1 MALEFESLPLK
12 DFLNAFYKEY
22 ADFQAENKQELKDK
36 LESYKQ
42 NYEQNKNQNEPA
54 IVANALAPLFE
65 SLGFQVKFAHK
76 HKGNSEIDLALLKD
90 SNVEILIEAKKP
102 DNVAEMFKADKPN
115 CKALHECILYYLR
128 EKEQLNFSIKYIII
142 TNFLQFYILNA
153 REFERHFC
161 DHSKIKQAYQ
171 SFKNKILNQ
180 DGFYAAISKI
190 LNNDFAGNRE
200 GDLFNIALKGLYF
213 DLRND
218 KHLSIAHKVL
228 NRDFLHREYKRDPNA
243 LNPRFYKELLH
254 ILGLKEFDKGGKITI
269 EFDDTQNISF
279 AKHIASKLESHNKP
293 SDFEAVMSHILI
305 WLNRVLFLKLIEANL
320 LHFNDFNKDLRFLS
334 GTKITSFKHLSHL
347 FFEVLARDYEARK
360 QGGGGDKGFSFLPYL
375 NSSLFIR
382 DNALEILDIGA
393 LDDDLTIQIFESTQT
408 THKAGEKQRFLSYLF
423 DFLNAFDFGKES
435 NEDSAHKDLIRSSVL
450 GAVFEKLNGYK
461 EGSFY
466 TPNFI
471 TSYMCKESLQKIVLD
486 RFNTAF
492 GWSAKDLESLRK
504 QIDRDFGRV
513 ESQAKQLLESIRIC
527 DPSVGSGHFLVSVL
541 NEMIAIYHKL
551 GLLGFGYKDLQIKDD
566 EIYLVTKEGEKF
578 AYKRLQDSN
587 HAIQIALFE
596 LKKSI
601 IENNL
606 FGVDINPNSCNIA
619 RLRLWIELLKNAYY
633 LNFSKDKDSK
643 IHKLQTLPNIDIN
656 IKCGNSLISHIDTN
670 TTLENFTANLQNRLI
685 AANKKQDLFLNQSL
699 NSEIK
704 DIEKKA
710 QSKFQEMRENA
721 ESYKNEGNKQA
732 AKAYKDTYENA
743 YQYLCELFKRNCN
756 EYINFHQVLK
766 DFFHKYGYINLA
778 QLELETKLQIE
789 SYVEFFD
796 FHKSVDFER
805 KTSRE
810 IPQKELENLLKLMQ
824 IYEEFNKQEAFE
836 WRFAFPEVLDSNG
849 DFLGFD
855 LVIGNPPYIRTQG
868 LNKQISE
875 KYKQSYQTATKNY
888 DIYVLFVEMGLKIIK
903 SNASI
908 NFIMPHKWLN
918 ADFGEGL
925 RNLVQ
930 NKAAKI
936 IHFGDFQ
943 VFKAS
948 TYTALHWFN
957 HQAKDL
963 QFIKSPDSIQT
974 EQEMTDFLNSITQED
989 LRIFAH
995 KDLDSKVWNLSSD
1008 KTQNILMKIAQF
1020 TPTKDIFHKMFQGI
1034 ATSKDSVYFLEQCK
1048 ETSKGLIKG
1057 YSKEL
1062 DLIVEIESDFAKP
1075 LLMGSSFHCYEKL
1088 ESDLRVIFPYFK
1100 EVDSKGKEK
1109 MSLYSELD
1117 LQTHFPKGYAYL
1129 KQCEQVLRA
1138 RENRRFDID
1147 KWYQFGRAQGISE
1160 GGVTKLLMPYLSIK
1174 SQFAYDEKGEFY
1186 HNTKVFGLIKSVN
1199 YSSLDYKYLL
1209 AILNSNLM
1217 WWYITK
1223 TASVMRGGYYTYTP
1237 TYIENFYIPNLTPKE
1252 QKPFITLA
1260 DKILKLKA
1268 KDSTTDTSTLESE
1281 IDSLVY
1287 KLYNLTENEIK
1298 IVENKEK

>member
-360 QGGGGDKGFSFLPYL
+360 QGGGDKGFSFLPYL

-1252 QKPFITLA
+1252 QKPFIALA

>member
-153 REFERHFC
+153 RGFERHFC

-360 QGGGGDKGFSFLPYL
+360 QGGGDKGFSFLPYL

>member
-360 QGGGGDKGFSFLPYL
+360 QGGGDKGFSFLPYL